1 MVACIRFSGIANLQK
16 TRHMKNVN
24 QAVVV
29 VAIKLML
36 AFFAKAILHLF
47 AHLP

>member
-1 MVACIRFSGIANLQK
+1 MVASIRFSGIVNLQK
-16 TRHMKNVN
+16 NWHMKNVK

-29 VAIKLML
+29 VAIKL
-36 AFFAKAILHLF
+36 ISHGHLF